1 MNTPKSA
8 KVRRFDEA
16 EWYREYGAN
25 FPEASMMQSLR
36 GGIHNVEMARGF
48 TEFVNAFSQLEHDFE
63 MIIRVLIGCDGQVS
77 SIISRSLISVRA
89 RIEMARSLLYNARRN
104 SELGSHYD
112 DMIYR
117 FEYINIERNRLVHAK
132 YWTDDNSGR
141 VFLSSDRDNPRIV
154 TVEPKSE
161 IMPGAFYLLIQEIG
175 SLTSDIITYHNFYE
189 HAQNP

>member
-1 MNTPKSA
+1 
-8 KVRRFDEA
+8 
-16 EWYREYGAN
+16 
-25 FPEASMMQSLR
+25 
-36 GGIHNVEMARGF
+36 MARGF

-77 SIISRSLISVRA
+77 SIVSRSLISVRA
-89 RIEMARSLLYNARRN
+89 RIEIARSLLYNARRN
-104 SELGSHYD
+104 SGLGSHYD

-117 FEYINIERNRLVHAK
+117 FEYINIERNRLVHAN

-161 IMPGAFYLLIQEIG
+161 IMAGAFYLLIREIG